1 MPKTL
6 LILATI
12 TLTSLIFFPHHGL
25 LLSNEEETRG
35 ELKPPWELRKLSFV
49 LYEFL
54 NAPDREEFARTH
66 QIFYHEGKLRVYIDM
81 APGTSKEEKDR
92 LIGTYRIH
100 IEKGS
105 GNRFRAILPADQ
117 LASLAKET
125 PVLSI
130 RLPDRPQAQEESET
144 KEGEVKK

>member
-1 MPKTL
+1 MSKIIFILTIV
-6 LILATI
+6 LI
-12 TLTSLIFFPHHGL
+12 SLIFFPHHGL

-35 ELKPPWELRKLSFV
+35 QLKPPWELRKLSAV

-54 NAPDREEFARTH
+54 NAPNREEFARTH
-66 QIFYHEGKLRVYIDM
+66 HIFYHDGKLRVYIDM
-81 APGTSKEEKDR
+81 APGISKEEKDR
-92 LIGTYRIH
+92 LIGTYRIN

-105 GNRFRAILPADQ
+105 GNRLRAILPADE

-130 RLPDRPQAQEESET
+130 RLPDRPQAQEESEI